1 MLFNWLGNLFG
12 RRTAVQSKRH
22 NPVLDFAVQRAAET
36 YNEIPLREFI
46 DEERRAKLA
55 RELFL
60 EVNRICATADPLTE
74 CREHLVAT
82 MLKFASYQVLVIP
95 PEPKADPSGLR
106 ARPGITGELREHLV
120 QLCAKNDVLRST
132 MYEITDSDDFDDLW
146 EILQRLYWESFWLLE
161 TLNATRIGLK
171 DSVEHHDWYPE
182 FLYATCVSLEHT
194 YRWELELPPAF
205 DESIARDAASV
216 YPVFAD
222 IVLSGAADPGLEWR
236 DYCRGMNVPTPNF
249 DESMR

>member
-1 MLFNWLGNLFG
+1 MFNWLGNLFG
-12 RRTAVQSKRH
+12 RRTVAKSKRH
-22 NPVLDFAVQRAAET
+22 NPVRDFAVQRAAET
-36 YNEIPLREFI
+36 YNEIPLKEFI

-55 RELFL
+55 RDLFL
-60 EVNRICATADPLTE
+60 EVNRVCATADPVTE

-95 PEPKADPSGLR
+95 PEPEADPSGLR
-106 ARPGITGELREHLV
+106 AQPGITGELREHLV
-120 QLCAKNDVLRST
+120 TLCAKNDVLRST
-132 MYEITDSDDFDDLW
+132 MFEITDSNEFDDLW

-236 DYCRGMNVPTPNF
+236 DYSRGMNVPTPDF